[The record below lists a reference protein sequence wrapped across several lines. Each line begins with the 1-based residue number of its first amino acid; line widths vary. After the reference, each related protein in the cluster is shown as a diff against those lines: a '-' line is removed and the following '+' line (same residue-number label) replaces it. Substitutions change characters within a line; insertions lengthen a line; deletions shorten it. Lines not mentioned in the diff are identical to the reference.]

1 MTAIQKPKVL
11 VLGVSGQIG
20 RFVLAHLD
28 KYPETLSVRITA
40 RRPEQVAALQEQG
53 RDAVLLDLDNPTTF
67 AAALHGV
74 DRVFLL
80 TGYTVAMLA
89 QSKTFVDAA
98 RKARVQHIVHLGVF
112 GRWDCTDP
120 LIAWH
125 QLVETY
131 IEASGISWTHIHPN
145 MFMEQIPKFMKNR
158 NDRFPIFWGPGRM
171 GWIAAQDVGSVVATV
186 LREGPAKH
194 GGQNYWLSAE
204 IAGGEELATI
214 FSEVLGRPIRC
225 DYKKHEDFAAMME
238 LTGDYS
244 VESWY
249 AAGALEFLKQFS
261 DGRMGDFGSVRD
273 DTPYLTGEKP
283 RSLQQWV
290 QDNHLILASQHSG

>member
-1 MTAIQKPKVL
+1 MTSLQKPTVL

-20 RFVLAHLD
+20 RFVLERLD
-28 KYPETLSVRITA
+28 KYPETLNVRVTA
-40 RRPEQVAALQEQG
+40 RRPEQVAALQQQG
-53 RDAVLLDLDNPTTF
+53 RDGVLLDLDNPATF

-80 TGYTVAMLA
+80 TGYTVAMLT

-120 LIAWH
+120 HIGWH
-125 QLVETY
+125 QLIETY

-145 MFMEQIPKFMKNR
+145 MFMEQIPKFMKIR

-171 GWIAAQDVGSVVATV
+171 AWIAAQDVGSVVATV
-186 LREGPAKH
+186 LREGPVKH
-194 GGQNYWLSAE
+194 GGQNYCLSAE

-214 FSEVLGRPIRC
+214 FSEVLGRPISC
-225 DYKKHEDFAAMME
+225 DYKKPEDFAATMA

-244 VESWY
+244 VEPWY

-261 DGRMGDFGSVRD
+261 DGRMGDFGTVRD

-283 RSLQQWV
+283 RSLQQWA
-290 QDNHLILASQHSG
+290 QCNHSLLVSQHLD

>member
-20 RFVLAHLD
+20 RFVLEQLD
-28 KYPETLSVRITA
+28 KYPETLSVRSTA
-40 RRPEQVAALQEQG
+40 RRPEQVAALQQQG

-80 TGYTVAMLA
+80 TG
-89 QSKTFVDAA
+89 
-98 RKARVQHIVHLGVF
+98 
-112 GRWDCTDP
+112 WDCTDP

-145 MFMEQIPKFMKNR
+145 MFMEQIPKFMKIR

-194 GGQNYWLSAE
+194 GGQNYWLSAK

-214 FSEVLGRPIRC
+214 FSEVLGRPTLC
-225 DYKKHEDFAAMME
+225 DYKKPEDFAATME

-249 AAGALEFLKQFS
+249 AAGRWSF
-261 DGRMGDFGSVRD
+261 
-273 DTPYLTGEKP
+273 
-283 RSLQQWV
+283 
-290 QDNHLILASQHSG
+290 

>member
-1 MTAIQKPKVL
+1 MTSFQKPTIL

-20 RFVLAHLD
+20 GFVLQHLD
-28 KYPETLSVRITA
+28 KYRQVLNVRITA
-40 RRPEQVAALQEQG
+40 RRPEQVLALQQQG
-53 RDAVLLDLDNPTTF
+53 RDAVLLGLDDPTTF

-120 LIAWH
+120 HIVWH

-145 MFMEQIPKFMKNR
+145 MFMEQIPKFMKIR

-186 LREGPAKH
+186 LWEGPAKH
-194 GGQNYWLSAE
+194 GGQNYWLD
-204 IAGGEELATI
+204 
-214 FSEVLGRPIRC
+214 R
-225 DYKKHEDFAAMME
+225 K
-238 LTGDYS
+238 S
-244 VESWY
+244 V
-249 AAGALEFLKQFS
+249 
-261 DGRMGDFGSVRD
+261 V
-273 DTPYLTGEKP
+273 
-283 RSLQQWV
+283 
-290 QDNHLILASQHSG
+290 